1 LLRLAE
7 GETKAAAGAIGRV
20 VTETSDRL
28 RRAKLLPAHVEIM
41 LAAGGIPAARE
52 AADELCQIVDVYDT
66 RPCVRRPDTHSAAS
80 CSPRAKPD
88 SRSASCAVHG
98 SSGRL
103 SMRHTR
109 PPVSPLPSLLSRSK
123 ACRRGFDG
131 PRRDRRDQMMTHT
144 SEEVLSASGE
154 VNRAQRD
161 YWETDGPL
169 QYQQFGDTNEALLGP
184 PGEAMLDAPDLGAP
198 GAPGP
203 FAFADG
209 DRLTQLLAG
218 GGFRDVRL
226 ETLTQPF
233 RIGRTVG
240 EAVNF
245 ILSLRESKRL
255 FAGAPQDTIDAAA
268 TACMPASRPTPESRE
283 WYRRPRPGW

>member
-1 LLRLAE
+1 
-7 GETKAAAGAIGRV
+7 
-20 VTETSDRL
+20 
-28 RRAKLLPAHVEIM
+28 
-41 LAAGGIPAARE
+41 
-52 AADELCQIVDVYDT
+52 
-66 RPCVRRPDTHSAAS
+66 
-80 CSPRAKPD
+80 
-88 SRSASCAVHG
+88 
-98 SSGRL
+98 
-103 SMRHTR
+103 
-109 PPVSPLPSLLSRSK
+109 
-123 ACRRGFDG
+123 
-131 PRRDRRDQMMTHT
+131 MMTHT